1 MPRLLRIRRLHYMPL
16 HIQGA
21 VPAPRGR
28 NIGADQVVKRF
39 LGRIA
44 WPSFVLIVTGL
55 CGLIITLAA
64 TGKL

>member
-1 MPRLLRIRRLHYMPL
+1 MPL

-21 VPAPRGR
+21 VPALRGQ

-64 TGKL
+64 TGK